1 MEYDTVDTSDE
12 NSRRNVIRIIF
23 WSAVVASA
31 VLIFVAVFK
40 SDPIIPLYVIVFSL
54 IGGLMYLFAS
64 TASEWGTRKNEL
76 VDEEDDEEDKL
87 KQFNNKSFYDKLDD
101 FDIQRK
107 SLRVLAAPLMAIG
120 IYLLFDLIFVDFDT
134 TTVPANMSLENSTI
148 QDVVS
153 AIETAGDS
161 EKITLMKAGISF
173 LAGAFVKQ
181 FLDLIQAL
189 AEGIGKKNQ

>member
-1 MEYDTVDTSDE
+1 MESDTVDASDE
-12 NSRRNVIRIIF
+12 NPRRTVIRTIF

-31 VLIFVAVFK
+31 VLIYLAVFK

-64 TASEWGTRKNEL
+64 TASEWGTRKKEL
-76 VDEEDDEEDKL
+76 TDEEDNEGDKL

-134 TTVPANMSLENSTI
+134 TTVPPNISLENSTI
-148 QDVVS
+148 QNVVN
-153 AIETAGDS
+153 AIEAAGDS

-189 AEGIGKKNQ
+189 AEGIGKKN